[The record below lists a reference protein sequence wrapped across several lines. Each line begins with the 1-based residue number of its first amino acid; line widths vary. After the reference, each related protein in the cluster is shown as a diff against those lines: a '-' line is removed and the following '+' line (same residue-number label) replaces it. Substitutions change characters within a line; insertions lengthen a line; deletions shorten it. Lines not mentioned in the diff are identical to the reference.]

1 MRENPSD
8 ETPRMI
14 DVFPFQGAN
23 QRVPEQVIA
32 AHFPS
37 MAREEPSFRHDAGTR
52 SSLFKE
58 ENGTGIECHVGGS
71 TVSGNST
78 SHRTQPS
85 SNVHPSS
92 PGSYIVSPVPSLFRA
107 RARALTITN
116 ASGLSRLGET
126 DSDGSQGVHGDGCS
140 NGDGGRYFRGC
151 ESPFSR
157 RVKKKLLETHVFNSE
172 VSGGP
177 SNQAV
182 DLLASDEDVNR
193 YSPPEILGADLISR
207 HIDIAVMLK
216 MTGSRC

>member
-8 ETPRMI
+8 ETPRMT

-37 MAREEPSFRHDAGTR
+37 MAREEPSFRHNAGIR

-58 ENGTGIECHVGGS
+58 EDRTSTGCRVAGS
-71 TVSGNST
+71 TVSGNFT
-78 SHRTQPS
+78 SHKTQPS
-85 SNVHPSS
+85 TNVHPSS

-107 RARALTITN
+107 RARALTITS
-116 ASGLSRLGET
+116 ASGLSRMGET
-126 DSDGSQGVHGDGCS
+126 DGDRNQGVHSDGCS
-140 NGDGGRYFRGC
+140 NGNGRRYFRGC

-157 RVKKKLLETHVFNSE
+157 RVKKKLRETHVSNSE
-172 VSGGP
+172 VTGGP

-182 DLLASDEDVNR
+182 DLLASDGDINH
-193 YSPPEILGADLISR
+193 YSSPEILGADLISR
-207 HIDIAVMLK
+207 HIDIAVGLK